1 MDVNGNTI
9 NKIAPFAV
17 EAAWATGRW
26 DALQKYFSSYN
37 AGAYLEEFN
46 LGVGSAL
53 LALKDGHT
61 QSFVSQVQNL
71 KKITASSMSLSA
83 TASLQVAHDAMLKCH
98 VLADLE
104 IIAGDHKKE
113 VGDQQEVMT
122 LLNRRLE
129 VLGAYVNDKQYV
141 LGIRRAAMELMR
153 YAPELKRVSLALS
166 NSPGQNS
173 PTETFRLC
181 GFRAHD

>member
-1 MDVNGNTI
+1 MNHVSGLSVNRATV

-26 DALQKYFSSYN
+26 ETLQKYLSSYN
-37 AGAYLEEFN
+37 AGDHLEEFN

-53 LALKDGHT
+53 LALKNGQT
-61 QSFVSQVQNL
+61 NSFLGQIQDL
-71 KKITASSMSLSA
+71 KEITASSMSLSS
-83 TASLQVAHDAMLKCH
+83 TASLQAAHDAMLKCH

-104 IIAGDHKKE
+104 IIAGDHKKQE
-113 VGDQQEVMT
+113 GDQQEVMSM
-122 LLNRRLE
+122 LNRRLE

-153 YAPELKRVSLALS
+153 YALIQLLFCFPH
-166 NSPGQNS
+166 G
-173 PTETFRLC
+173 
-181 GFRAHD
+181 

>member
-1 MDVNGNTI
+1 MNTNGSTI

-26 DALQKYFSSYN
+26 ETLQRYLQLYN
-37 AGAYLEEFN
+37 AGNHLEEFN

-53 LALKDGHT
+53 LALKDGRT
-61 QSFVSQVQNL
+61 ESFVSQIQEL
-71 KKITASSMSLSA
+71 KEKAASSMSLSA
-83 TASLQVAHDAMLKCH
+83 TASLQAAHDSMLKCH

-113 VGDQQEVMT
+113 GSDQHEVMT
-122 LLNRRLE
+122 TLNRRLE
-129 VLGAYVNDKQYV
+129 VLGAYVNDKQYL

-153 YAPELKRVSLALS
+153 
-166 NSPGQNS
+166 
-173 PTETFRLC
+173 
-181 GFRAHD
+181 

>member
-1 MDVNGNTI
+1 MNVSGATI

-26 DALQKYFSSYN
+26 DALQKYFNAYN
-37 AGAYLEEFN
+37 AGAHFEEFN

-53 LALKDGHT
+53 LALKDGQT
-61 QSFVSQVQNL
+61 ESFISQVQDL

-83 TASLQVAHDAMLKCH
+83 TASLQAAHDAMLKCH
-98 VLADLE
+98 VLIDLD

-153 YAPELKRVSLALS
+153 YVSGMIHTSLLLLTI
-166 NSPGQNS
+166 PGLNS
-173 PTETFRLC
+173 PTVTSHLC
-181 GFRAHD
+181 GFRVHD

>member
-1 MDVNGNTI
+1 MKTDGATI

-26 DALQKYFSSYN
+26 ETLQKYLESYN
-37 AGAYLEEFN
+37 AGNHLEEFN

-53 LALKDGHT
+53 LALKDGQT
-61 QSFVSQVQNL
+61 DSFSRQIQEL
-71 KKITASSMSLSA
+71 REKAASSMSLSA
-83 TASLQVAHDAMLKCH
+83 TASLQAAHDAMLKCH
-98 VLADLE
+98 VLADLDL
-104 IIAGDHKKE
+104 IAGDHKKE
-113 VGDQQEVMT
+113 VSNQQDTMM

-153 YAPELKRVSLALS
+153 YVPA
-166 NSPGQNS
+166 
-173 PTETFRLC
+173 
-181 GFRAHD
+181 

>member
-1 MDVNGNTI
+1 MLLNQVSGVNVNGATI

-26 DALQKYFSSYN
+26 ETLQKYLNSYN
-37 AGAYLEEFN
+37 AGDILENFN

-53 LALKDGHT
+53 LALKRGQT
-61 QSFVSQVQNL
+61 EGFASQIQEL
-71 KKITASSMSLSA
+71 KEITASSMSLSA
-83 TASLQVAHDAMLKCH
+83 TASLQAAHDAMLKCH
-98 VLADLE
+98 VLADLD

-113 VGDQQEVMT
+113 NGSQQETMT

-129 VLGAYVNDKQYV
+129 MLGAYVNDKQYV

-153 YAPELKRVSLALS
+153 FVLIHLRFDMS
-166 NSPGQNS
+166 
-173 PTETFRLC
+173 C
-181 GFRAHD
+181 

>member
-1 MDVNGNTI
+1 MDTDGSTI

-26 DALQKYFSSYN
+26 ETLQRYLYSYN
-37 AGAYLEEFN
+37 AGNHLEEFN

-53 LALKDGHT
+53 LALKDGRT
-61 QSFVSQVQNL
+61 ESFICQIQEL
-71 KKITASSMSLSA
+71 KERAASSMSLSS
-83 TASLQVAHDAMLKCH
+83 TASLQTAHDAMLKCH

-113 VGDQQEVMT
+113 VGDQQAVMT
-122 LLNRRLE
+122 TLNRRLE
-129 VLGAYVNDKQYV
+129 VLGAYVNDKQYL

-153 YAPELKRVSLALS
+153 
-166 NSPGQNS
+166 
-173 PTETFRLC
+173 
-181 GFRAHD
+181 